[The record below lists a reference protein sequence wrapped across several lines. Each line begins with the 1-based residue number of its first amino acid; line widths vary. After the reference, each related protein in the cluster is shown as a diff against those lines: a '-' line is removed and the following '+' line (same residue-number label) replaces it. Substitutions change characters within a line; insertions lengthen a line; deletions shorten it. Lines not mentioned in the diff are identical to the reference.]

1 MSDQD
6 AEMNSQPAET
16 TMIDTTGKKEK
27 PLVPVNEFL
36 KRRKKKDSPAKE
48 EASDEGKPAQAAA
61 AQDEAEDADMAE
73 GEAEVEDAPFGA
85 KKSSS
90 RKQAIDEGSDFD
102 AEAAEALES
111 ADVPAEDE
119 DENHDSQASN
129 PVRKNRRL

>member
-48 EASDEGKPAQAAA
+48 DDIASDEDKPAKAAA
-61 AQDEAEDADMAE
+61 AQDEDEDEDMVE
-73 GEAEVEDAPFGA
+73 GEAEAEVEDAPFGE
-85 KKSSS
+85 KKPSSS
-90 RKQAIDEGSDFD
+90 RKQVLDEGSDFD
-102 AEAAEALES
+102 AAAAEALES
-111 ADVPAEDE
+111 ADIPAEDE
-119 DENHDSQASN
+119 DENHDS
-129 PVRKNRRL
+129 

>member
-73 GEAEVEDAPFGA
+73 VEDAPFGA

-119 DENHDSQASN
+119 DDNHDSQASN